1 MRLPALTMMFLAA
14 FPAFAQEEP
23 IQQTI
28 TSQFEALQADDFA
41 AAFGLASPTIQGLFG
56 TPENFGLMV
65 QNGYP
70 MVYRPSDVQMLDLR
84 EVAGALYQRVLVRD
98 ANGRGFMLDYQMVET
113 PDGWRING
121 VDLLPQPD
129 VGA

>member
-98 ANGRGFMLDYQMVET
+98 AEGRGFMLDYQMVET

>member
-1 MRLPALTMMFLAA
+1 
-14 FPAFAQEEP
+14 
-23 IQQTI
+23 
-28 TSQFEALQADDFA
+28 
-41 AAFGLASPTIQGLFG
+41 
-56 TPENFGLMV
+56 
-65 QNGYP
+65 
-70 MVYRPSDVQMLDLR
+70 VQMLDLR

-98 ANGRGFMLDYQMVET
+98 AEGRGFMLDYQMVET

>member
-1 MRLPALTMMFLAA
+1 MRLTALTMIFLAA

-23 IQQTI
+23 IQETI
-28 TSQFEALQADDFA
+28 TSQFKALQADDFV
-41 AAFGLASPTIQGLFG
+41 AAFGYASPTIQGLFG

-65 QNGYP
+65 QSGYP

-98 ANGRGFMLDYQMVET
+98 AEGRGFMLDYQMVET
-113 PDGWRING
+113 EDGWRING